1 MKELPKINQ
10 LRDFKA
16 IVYYGNIRTA
26 AQALFKTQPAM
37 TKSIQ
42 ELERIL
48 GVTLLARGPQGMVL
62 TEMGRVFEHRA
73 NTLLNDLERAV
84 DELHQL
90 SEQSQGNVALGCSHL
105 PALSVLPALVHKF
118 QKEHPTSNITII
130 EGQLCELVN
139 SLRRGRLDFFIGI
152 ASPEIAMN
160 EFTIEQSIK
169 AEFCII
175 ARKGHP
181 LSHCRSLSELQGAK
195 WYFPSTRTG
204 YYKSLEK
211 FIFPKGRVDK
221 DSVIYGDSM
230 SIGEQLVLSKDY
242 FFVGPKAILDI
253 SYIKDLIT
261 FIPIQ
266 EKLPD
271 ALYILLYRQQQG
283 LTPLARQLIDRVS
296 QACFNLLSDKSQ

>member
-26 AQALFKTQPAM
+26 AQALFKTQPAL

-105 PALSVLPALVHKF
+105 PAFSVLPSLVHDF
-118 QKEHPTSNITII
+118 QEEHPASNITII

-152 ASPEIAMN
+152 ASPEIAMA
-160 EFTIEQSIK
+160 EFTIEQSVS

-181 LSHCRSLSELQGAK
+181 LSHCRSLSELQEAK

-211 FIFPKGRVDK
+211 FIFPKGRAKK
-221 DSVIYGDSM
+221 DTVIYGDSM
-230 SIGEQLVLSKDY
+230 TIGEQLVLSKDY

-266 EKLPD
+266 EKLPN

-283 LTPLARQLIDRVS
+283 LTPLAKQLIDRVS
-296 QACFNLLSDKSQ
+296 QACFNLLIDENQ